1 MRYLKDLANLFYC
14 QDLMIKKLTPAV
26 LPVFLLLLLGLTS
39 FVQPAPTKRIVFL
52 GDSITQAGA
61 GPGGYISLMRQSLA
75 GAGLDADFELIGAG
89 ISGNKV
95 PDLQKRLDQDVLAK
109 NPDLVFIYIGINDV
123 WHWTHP
129 NTKTK
134 GGTTKAN
141 FEAGLKDVIA
151 RIRKQGAKVV
161 VCTPTVIGEKGDGT
175 NPNDKMLDEYA
186 ELSRKVAREQ
196 GLQVCDLRK
205 AFVTYLKDQN
215 KDNVSKGI
223 FTTDEVHLNAAGNA
237 FLALQMLPFLASI

>member
-1 MRYLKDLANLFYC
+1 M
-14 QDLMIKKLTPAV
+14 MKKLTLAF
-26 LPVFLLLLLGLTS
+26 LPFVFLLASLSS
-39 FVQPAPTKRIVFL
+39 FIQPAATKRIVFL
-52 GDSITQAGA
+52 GDSITEAGA
-61 GPGGYISLMRQSLA
+61 GSGGYISLMRESLA
-75 GAGLDADFELIGAG
+75 GAGLAEDFELIGAG

-95 PDLQKRLDQDVLAK
+95 PDLQQRLDKDVLAK

-129 NTKTK
+129 NTKSK

-151 RIRKQGAKVV
+151 RIQRQGAKVV
-161 VCTPTVIGEKGDGT
+161 VCTPSVIGEKGDGT
-175 NPNDKMLDEYA
+175 NANDKMLDEYA
-186 ELSRKVAREQ
+186 EVSRKIAREQ

-205 AFVTYLKDQN
+205 SFITYLQAQN
-215 KDNVSKGI
+215 KDKVSKGI

-237 FLALQMLPFLASI
+237 FVALQMLPFLASI

>member
-1 MRYLKDLANLFYC
+1 M
-14 QDLMIKKLTPAV
+14 KKISLTV
-26 LPVFLLLLLGLTS
+26 LPLFFLLLLGLTA
-39 FVQPAPTKRIVFL
+39 FIPPAPTKKIVFL

-61 GPGGYISLMRQSLA
+61 QPNGYISLMRESLA
-75 GAGLDADFELIGAG
+75 SAGLGADFELIGAG

-95 PDLQKRLDQDVLAK
+95 PDLQKRLEKDVLAH

-129 NTKTK
+129 CCKDK
-134 GGTTKAN
+134 QGGTTKAN
-141 FEAGLKDVIA
+141 FEAGLKDIIG
-151 RIRKQGAKVV
+151 RIQKKGAKVV
-161 VCTPTVIGEKGDGT
+161 ICTPTVIGEKGDGT
-175 NPNDKMLDEYA
+175 NPSDKMLEEYA
-186 ELSRKVAREQ
+186 EVSRKLAREQ

-205 AFVTYLKDQN
+205 AFVTYLKAQN

-237 FLALQMLPFLASI
+237 FVALQMLPFLVTN

>member
-1 MRYLKDLANLFYC
+1 M
-14 QDLMIKKLTPAV
+14 KKLSLAIVPF
-26 LPVFLLLLLGLTS
+26 FLLLILGLTG
-39 FVQPAPTKRIVFL
+39 FIQPAPTKKIVFL

-61 GPGGYISLMRQSLA
+61 GPGGYISLMRESLA
-75 GAGLDADFELIGAG
+75 GAGLAGEFELIGAG

-95 PDLQKRLDQDVLAK
+95 PDLQKRLEKDVLAK
-109 NPDLVFIYIGINDV
+109 SPDLVFIYIGINDV

-129 NTKTK
+129 NTKSK

-151 RIRKQGAKVV
+151 QIQRQGAKVV
-161 VCTPTVIGEKGDGT
+161 VCTPSVIGEKGDGS

-186 ELSRKVAREQ
+186 EVSRKVAREQ

-205 AFVTYLKDQN
+205 AFVTYLKAQN
-215 KDNVSKGI
+215 KDQASKGV
-223 FTTDEVHLNAAGNA
+223 FTTDEVHLNGAGNA
-237 FLALQMLPFLASI
+237 FVALQMLPFLASI

>member
-1 MRYLKDLANLFYC
+1 MKRLSLAIIPF
-14 QDLMIKKLTPAV
+14 
-26 LPVFLLLLLGLTS
+26 FLLLILGLTG
-39 FVQPAPTKRIVFL
+39 FIQPAPTKRIVFL

-61 GPGGYISLMRQSLA
+61 GPGGYISLMRESLA
-75 GAGLDADFELIGAG
+75 GAGLAGEFELIGAG

-95 PDLQKRLDQDVLAK
+95 PDLQKRLEKDVLAK
-109 NPDLVFIYIGINDV
+109 DPDLVFIYIGINDV

-129 NTKTK
+129 NTKAK
-134 GGTTKAN
+134 GGTSKAN

-151 RIRKQGAKVV
+151 RIQGQGAKVV
-161 VCTPTVIGEKGDGT
+161 VCTPSVIGEKGDGS

-205 AFVTYLKDQN
+205 AFVTYLQAQN
-215 KDNVSKGI
+215 KDQASKGV

-237 FLALQMLPFLASI
+237 FVALQLLPFLASI

>member
-1 MRYLKDLANLFYC
+1 M
-14 QDLMIKKLTPAV
+14 KKISLTV
-26 LPVFLLLLLGLTS
+26 LPLFFLLLLGLTA
-39 FVQPAPTKRIVFL
+39 FIPPAPTKKIVFL

-61 GPGGYISLMRQSLA
+61 QPNGYISLMRESLA
-75 GAGLDADFELIGAG
+75 SAGLGADFELIGAG

-95 PDLQKRLDQDVLAK
+95 PDLQKRLEKDVLAH

-129 NTKTK
+129 CCKDK
-134 GGTTKAN
+134 QGGTTKAN
-141 FEAGLKDVIA
+141 FEAGLKDIIG
-151 RIRKQGAKVV
+151 RIQKKGAKVV
-161 VCTPTVIGEKGDGT
+161 ICTPTVIGEKGDGT
-175 NPNDKMLDEYA
+175 NPSDKMLEEYA
-186 ELSRKVAREQ
+186 EVSRKLAREQ

-205 AFVTYLKDQN
+205 AFVTYLKAQN

-237 FLALQMLPFLASI
+237 FVALQMLPFLATN

>member
-1 MRYLKDLANLFYC
+1 M
-14 QDLMIKKLTPAV
+14 KKLS
-26 LPVFLLLLLGLTS
+26 LPVLSFIFLLVLGLTS
-39 FVQPAPTKRIVFL
+39 FIQPADTKKVVFL

-61 GPGGYISLMRQSLA
+61 NPGGYISLMRESLA
-75 GAGLDADFELIGAG
+75 AAGLGGDFELIGAG

-95 PDLQKRLDQDVLAK
+95 PDLQKRLDKDVLSK
-109 NPDLVFIYIGINDV
+109 DPDLVFIYIGINDV

-129 NTKTK
+129 NGK

-151 RIRKQGAKVV
+151 RIQKQGAKVV

-175 NPNDKMLDEYA
+175 NANDKMLDEYA
-186 ELSRKVAREQ
+186 EVSRKVAREQ

-205 AFVTYLKDQN
+205 AFINYLKAQN
-215 KDNVSKGI
+215 KDQVSKGI

-237 FLALQMLPFLASI
+237 FVALQMLPFLATN

>member
-1 MRYLKDLANLFYC
+1 M
-14 QDLMIKKLTPAV
+14 MKKLSLAV
-26 LPVFLLLLLGLTS
+26 LPFIFLLVLGLTS
-39 FVQPAPTKRIVFL
+39 FIQPAATKKIVFL

-61 GPGGYISLMRQSLA
+61 GSGGYISLMRESLA
-75 GAGLDADFELIGAG
+75 GAGLAEDFELIGAG

-129 NTKTK
+129 NTKSK

-161 VCTPTVIGEKGDGT
+161 VCTPSVIGEKGDGT
-175 NPNDKMLDEYA
+175 NANDKMLDEYA
-186 ELSRKVAREQ
+186 EVSRKIAREQ
-196 GLQVCDLRK
+196 DLQVCDLRK
-205 AFVTYLKDQN
+205 AFMGYLKAQN
-215 KDNVSKGI
+215 KDNAPKGVL
-223 FTTDEVHLNAAGNA
+223 TTDEVHLNATGNA
-237 FLALQMLPFLASI
+237 FVALQMLPFLASI